1 MSSVPA
7 SPEPPVPTQDETH
20 ARVRTL
26 LAEMTRALLDQHPE
40 LEGFEEARPF
50 RDRSSGGSWQ
60 GLGTMVHVSSLLL
73 SRAPLHRAGPPP
85 APGALCT
92 AAELESAAS
101 GLDGP
106 LHGLGLHRAEAPPGS
121 SLPQARWRGEEGLT
135 AELIGAGHLAV
146 RVISG
151 AFLPGSV
158 QPLSSTSPIT
168 PPPRPVP

>member
-7 SPEPPVPTQDETH
+7 SPEPSVPTQDETH
-20 ARVRTL
+20 GRVRAL

-40 LEGFEEARPF
+40 IEGFEEARPF

-60 GLGTMVHVSSLLL
+60 GLGTMVHVSSLLV
-73 SRAPLHRAGPPP
+73 SRAPLHRAGSAR
-85 APGALCT
+85 APEELCT
-92 AAELESAAS
+92 VAELEAAAS

-106 LHGLGLHRAEAPPGS
+106 LRGFALHRVEAPPGT
-121 SLPQARWRGEEGLT
+121 SLPQARWRGEDGLT
-135 AELIGAGHLAV
+135 AELIGAGRLAV